1 MGVQLHWH
9 GSAVQPLEIT
19 MKFLLLICLVDLA
32 SAKYTEN
39 LKQFDEEMGIVENA
53 PEEVEKME
61 EELLEKT
68 EKEINENNE
77 KFAKGESSFQE
88 KLTEFA
94 DMTDDELK
102 EHEGAI
108 APDMDMRGLGLVLPP
123 AEERISSPNLD
134 EMYAEL
140 DRQTIPAAYNSITEG
155 LVTSP
160 KNQGAC
166 GSCAAFAATGLH
178 ETSMV
183 KAGATLSGLDLSEQY
198 LVDCAYST
206 NGANGCNG
214 AWPHIYSKW
223 FHEDGGVGLH
233 ETGYPYLGRN
243 PKLNCDTAGSLPKW
257 SSGAKVSNAQW
268 DYSCTEDKL
277 KQLVATKGAVAVAIY
292 ASDSGFGSYKSGVF
306 DQCTDTTINH
316 AVLAVGYGTEN
327 GKDYWLVK
335 NSWGTNWG
343 DGGYIKMLRGSNH
356 CRIGNICTW
365 TDSTKTGEQGV
376 VPTAAP
382 SGPVVRCLQAVR
394 KERPHRQLQP
404 PRLEVRGRQVEVHPV
419 PGQVR
424 EFEVHPQAGWPHQR
438 VHVHLRQDH
447 LLTTN

>member
-1 MGVQLHWH
+1 M

-19 MKFLLLICLVDLA
+19 MKFLLLICLVGLA

-77 KFAKGESSFQE
+77 KFAKGESSFQ
-88 KLTEFA
+88 
-94 DMTDDELK
+94 
-102 EHEGAI
+102 
-108 APDMDMRGLGLVLPP
+108 
-123 AEERISSPNLD
+123 
-134 EMYAEL
+134 
-140 DRQTIPAAYNSITEG
+140 DRLTIPAAYNSITEG

-257 SSGAKVSNAQW
+257 SSGA
-268 DYSCTEDKL
+268 
-277 KQLVATKGAVAVAIY
+277 
-292 ASDSGFGSYKSGVF
+292 
-306 DQCTDTTINH
+306 
-316 AVLAVGYGTEN
+316 
-327 GKDYWLVK
+327 
-335 NSWGTNWG
+335 
-343 DGGYIKMLRGSNH
+343 M
-356 CRIGNICTW
+356 
-365 TDSTKTGEQGV
+365 
-376 VPTAAP
+376 
-382 SGPVVRCLQAVR
+382 
-394 KERPHRQLQP
+394 
-404 PRLEVRGRQVEVHPV
+404 
-419 PGQVR
+419 
-424 EFEVHPQAGWPHQR
+424 
-438 VHVHLRQDH
+438 
-447 LLTTN
+447 